1 MATKPALKTVEQE
14 LDAMDAGK
22 RLPDYESYRA
32 ALLAFYRVDSPWM
45 IQKLK
50 NLEHGDSLT
59 FEDRRII
66 DGLIVAGERM
76 PK

>member
-1 MATKPALKTVEQE
+1 MASKPALKTVENE
-14 LDAMDAGK
+14 IDAGK
-22 RLPDYESYRA
+22 RTLPDYEAYRP
-32 ALLAFYRVDSPWM
+32 ALLAFYKVDSPWM
-45 IQKLK
+45 FQKLK
-50 NLEHGDSLT
+50 NLEHGDPLT